1 MNHRPIFNTD
11 VKWQES
17 PGDLRPALR
26 RLTYLG
32 VAGLALVAALLLWGG
47 DTGPVEARVE
57 ATPSGA
63 GGSQLIPLQLPAI
76 SSPASNTPVAEKPVA
91 IPDKT
96 PAPRASA
103 AQPETIAPET
113 VTHEA
118 LVSETAVAET
128 TLPETTAGSMPG
140 NDWHE
145 VTVKSGDSLAVIFSR
160 LDISP
165 QQLGNLLELGGAVK
179 CLKKIYPGQHIRLQT
194 AGNKDLLALSYP
206 IDKLSS
212 LEVRR
217 VGDEFTASTTHR
229 IPEHLVRTAS
239 VEISNSLF
247 LSAQEAGLSD
257 GLIMELAGIFAW
269 DIDFALDIRKGDQFT
284 VLYEEQFLDGE
295 NIGGEKIL
303 AAEFVN
309 RGKQH
314 HAFRYTDESGESE
327 YYSLNGKSMRK
338 TFLRTPVEFSRIS
351 SRFSLG
357 RKHPV
362 LNRIRAHKG
371 VDYAAAR
378 GTPVK
383 ATANGKIIYRGKK
396 GGYGNTIIVQHGTRY
411 STLYAHLSKYR
422 SGLKTGSRVKQG
434 QTIGYVGSTG
444 LATGPHLHYEFRVDD
459 VHRDPLRVKLPGA
472 ESLDKKYRD
481 DFDVKAQAL
490 LAQLKLV
497 QDVQLASR

>member
-17 PGDLRPALR
+17 PASLGPALR

-32 VAGLALVAALLLWGG
+32 VAALALMATLLLWGG
-47 DTGPVEARVE
+47 DSAPVEARVT
-57 ATPSGA
+57 ATSPGA
-63 GGSQLIPLQLPAI
+63 GGSQQIPLQLPAI
-76 SSPASNTPVAEKPVA
+76 SNRAWNTPVAAKPV
-91 IPDKT
+91 PLPEKT
-96 PAPRASA
+96 PAPRAST
-103 AQPETIAPET
+103 AQPETTAPVT

-118 LVSETAVAET
+118 VVSETAVAEII
-128 TLPETTAGSMPG
+128 LSETIAGSMPE
-140 NDWHE
+140 DEWHE
-145 VTVKSGDSLAVIFSR
+145 VTIKSGDNLAVIFSR
-160 LDISP
+160 LGIRP
-165 QQLGNLLELGGAVK
+165 QQLANLLELGGAVK
-179 CLKKIYPGQHIRLQT
+179 NLKKIYPGQRIRLQT
-194 AGNKDLLALSYP
+194 DSNKDLLALSYT

-217 VGDEFTASTTHR
+217 IGDEFTASTTHR
-229 IPEHLVRTAS
+229 IPETHIRTAS

-247 LSAQEAGLSD
+247 LSAQDAGLSD
-257 GLIMELAGIFAW
+257 RLIMELAGIFAW

-295 NIGGEKIL
+295 NIGSEKIL

-314 HAFRYTDESGESE
+314 HAIRYAYDNGESE

-371 VDYAAAR
+371 VDYAAAK

-396 GGYGNTIIVQHGTRY
+396 GGYGNTIVVQHGTRY

-459 VHRDPLRVKLPGA
+459 VHRDPLRAKLPGA

-481 DFDVKAQAL
+481 DFDEKAQAL

-497 QDVQLASR
+497 RDVQIASR